1 MLNGQCQ
8 KVGYTCKCRPFNLGV
23 HTLLGPELVEGTV
36 MSNLGFGELQ
46 PQRITEMS
54 RALLDRL
61 EGVRLRGVRGL
72 D

>member
-1 MLNGQCQ
+1 M
-8 KVGYTCKCRPFNLGV
+8 GV

-36 MSNLGFGELQ
+36 TSNLGFGELQ
-46 PQRITEMS
+46 LQRITEMS

-61 EGVRLRGVRGL
+61 EWVRLRGVRGL

>member
-1 MLNGQCQ
+1 M
-8 KVGYTCKCRPFNLGV
+8 GV
-23 HTLLGPELVEGTV
+23 HSLLGPELVEGTV
-36 MSNLGFGELQ
+36 TSNLGFGELQ

-54 RALLDRL
+54 RVLLDRL